1 MFSII
6 CGYILFSSISRFPL
20 RSCPQIQAIIRRV
33 ILIIVFGPL
42 GLGRDAVIHICY
54 HAGYPSVNSQTCFP
68 VWDFWTREELAPFY
82 IMPEALH
89 GMRSSPETGP
99 RRAEL
104 VVGKNRNEVEIR
116 SKSPGAAKLCSG

>member
-20 RSCPQIQAIIRRV
+20 RSCPQIQAIIRRA

-42 GLGRDAVIHICY
+42 GLGRDAVIHIRY
-54 HAGYPSVNSQTCFP
+54 HRISLCKLTDLFPGMGFLNAGGVGAF
-68 VWDFWTREELAPFY
+68 LL
-82 IMPEALH
+82 MPQALH
-89 GMRSSPETGP
+89 GMRSIPETGP